1 MRRTL
6 AILAVLASLA
16 PLHAL
21 ADRRELYA
29 ELTFAPSLLVVRAP
43 TADSTASR
51 PALGGELLACYGL
64 SNTIH
69 VGLALHAARATD
81 LAFAA
86 AAAGTLYSDL
96 LDLSARALV
105 AYRLDTG
112 SALAPI
118 ARIELGV
125 AHDRFTRAQILYQG
139 FSTPAG
145 DVAETSLT
153 AGAAIAAEYRI
164 GDHLVATLGIHA
176 RRTFGR
182 LAWSLDLP
190 ISFGAIW

>member
-1 MRRTL
+1 MLRTL
-6 AILAVLASLA
+6 AFLAVLASLA
-16 PLHAL
+16 PARAL
-21 ADRRELYA
+21 ADRRELYT
-29 ELTFAPSLLVVRAP
+29 ELAFTPALLVARAP

-51 PALGGELLACYGL
+51 PALGGEFLAYYGL
-64 SNTIH
+64 TNTLH
-69 VGLALHAARATD
+69 VGLALQAASATD
-81 LAFAA
+81 LAFATDT
-86 AAAGTLYSDL
+86 GTLYANL

-118 ARIELGV
+118 ARLEVGI
-125 AHDRFTRAQILYQG
+125 AHDRFSQLQVLYQG
-139 FSTPAG
+139 FATPAPAF
-145 DVAETSLT
+145 AETSLT

-164 GDHLVATLGIHA
+164 GDHLVAVVGLHA

-190 ISFGAIW
+190 VSFGAIW